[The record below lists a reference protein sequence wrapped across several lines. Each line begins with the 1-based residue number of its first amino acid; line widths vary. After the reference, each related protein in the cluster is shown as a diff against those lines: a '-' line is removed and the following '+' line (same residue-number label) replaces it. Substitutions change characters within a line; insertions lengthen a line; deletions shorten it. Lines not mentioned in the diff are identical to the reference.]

1 MVVINAENIRLFII
15 MVLGGVWLY
24 LLIETL
30 AEESVKNDKRNR

>member
-1 MVVINAENIRLFII
+1 MIVVNAENIRLFII

>member
-1 MVVINAENIRLFII
+1 MIVVNAENIRIFAI
-15 MVLGGVWLY
+15 MVLGGIWLY

>member
-1 MVVINAENIRLFII
+1 MIVVTAENIRLFII

-30 AEESVKNDKRNR
+30 AEESVKRDKRNK

>member
-1 MVVINAENIRLFII
+1 MIVINAENIRLFII